1 MIARGGIEM
10 NGLKKIVSLAAIVV
24 FFICLYSFMLANGA
38 FSGRFDNDP
47 IGWYILAKGIFCSL
61 ALYLLVRVLEL
72 LVDTKR

>member
-1 MIARGGIEM
+1 M

-47 IGWYILAKGIFCSL
+47 IGWYMLAKGIFCSL
-61 ALYLLVRVLEL
+61 TLYLLVRVLEL

>member
-1 MIARGGIEM
+1 M

>member
-1 MIARGGIEM
+1 VTKRGTTM

>member
-1 MIARGGIEM
+1 LREGGVEM

-61 ALYLLVRVLEL
+61 ALYLLVRLLEV
-72 LVDTKR
+72 LVDIKKQ

>member
-1 MIARGGIEM
+1 VTKRGTTM

-47 IGWYILAKGIFCSL
+47 IGWYFLAKGIFCSL

>member
-1 MIARGGIEM
+1 M

-38 FSGRFDNDP
+38 FLGRFDNDP

-61 ALYLLVRVLEL
+61 ALYLLVRLLEV
-72 LVDTKR
+72 LVDIKKQ